1 MTISIAY
8 LGPTG
13 TNTETAAI
21 AYQNWLKQEKGQE
34 SVLKPCASIALT
46 LRSVAQQESDLA
58 VVPVE
63 NSIEGSVAIT
73 LDTLW
78 ELENLKIQ
86 QALVLPI
93 SHALLSYSHT
103 QQNIQTV
110 YSHPHALAQC
120 QKWLENNIPN
130 VRAMATNST
139 TEALKYLKDDLTA
152 ATISSP
158 KASKLYDVP
167 ILAENI
173 GDYPDNC
180 TRFWVVNLDS
190 EGSEGNYTS
199 LAFSIPDRSGAL
211 VKPLQVFAKRNIN
224 LCRIESRPTKRSLG
238 EYIFSIDLEGSAQD
252 ADVRAA
258 LTELL
263 DCTEV
268 LKIFGSYHLST
279 IADNSIE
286 EAH

>member
-1 MTISIAY
+1 MSISIAY

-13 TNTETAAI
+13 TNSETAAI
-21 AYQNWLKQEKGQE
+21 AYQNWLEREK
-34 SVLKPCASIALT
+34 SLNSDLKPYPSIALT
-46 LRSVAQQESDLA
+46 LRSLAERETDTA

-73 LDTLW
+73 LDTFWQLD
-78 ELENLKIQ
+78 NFKIQ
-86 QALVLPI
+86 KALVLSI

-103 QQNIQTV
+103 QQDIKTV
-110 YSHPHALAQC
+110 YSHPQALAQC
-120 QKWLENNIPN
+120 QKWLENNLPH

-139 TEALKYLKDDLTA
+139 TEALKYLKDDLTTA
-152 ATISSP
+152 AISSP
-158 KASKLYDVP
+158 KASKIYDVP

-190 EGSEGNYTS
+190 EESGGNYTS

-211 VKPLQVFAKRNIN
+211 VKPLLVFAKRNIN

-238 EYIFSIDLEGSAQD
+238 EYIFSVDLEGNSRD
-252 ADVRAA
+252 PSIRAA
-258 LTELL
+258 LEELI

-268 LKIFGSYHLST
+268 LKIFGSYQVST
-279 IADNSIE
+279 II
-286 EAH
+286 